1 MLHYM
6 TSNQTL
12 INQPKTYFTSNG
24 GELTCSHHA
33 GAYLT
38 AALIERPKG
47 RKFTTP
53 LGVWERL
60 NSAEEALMFAEL
72 GFCCETC
79 KANEPTPIGVLNDS
93 HIGKFVTVQS
103 KRYGTKSSGIYLG
116 NEQSKWDGGRM
127 HYFRGG
133 AIGETSQGNGMHGY
147 PVAQSDDHVLIAV
160 EEA

>member
-1 MLHYM
+1 MLHHM

-12 INQPKTYFTSNG
+12 ITNQPKTYFLGNG

-33 GAYLT
+33 GMYLT
-38 AALIERPKG
+38 SELMARPNG

-60 NSAEEALMFAEL
+60 SSAEVESMFADL

-103 KRYGTKSSGIYLG
+103 KRFGTKSSGIYLG
-116 NEQSKWDGGRM
+116 NEQSKWTGERY
-127 HYFRGG
+127 HYFRNGI
-133 AIGETSQGNGMHGY
+133 IGDTPQTLHGY

>member
-1 MLHYM
+1 M
-6 TSNQTL
+6 TTTKLPISQL
-12 INQPKTYFTSNG
+12 PKVYYTSNG
-24 GELTCSHHA
+24 GELICSHHA

-38 AALIERPKG
+38 AAITERPKG

-60 NSAEEALMFAEL
+60 TSAEEALMFAEL

-93 HIGKFVTVQS
+93 HIGKFVTLQS
-103 KRYGTKSSGIYLG
+103 KRFGAIVSGVYVG
-116 NEQSKWDGGRM
+116 NEQSKWNGGRY

-133 AIGETSQGNGMHGY
+133 IIGVTPQSGLHGY
-147 PVAQSDDHVLIAV
+147 PVAHSDDHVLIKV

>member
-1 MLHYM
+1 M
-6 TSNQTL
+6 TTTKLPISQL
-12 INQPKTYFTSNG
+12 PKVYYTSNG
-24 GELTCSHHA
+24 GELICSHHA

-38 AALIERPKG
+38 AALTERPNG

-60 NSAEEALMFAEL
+60 SSVEVAMLFAEI

-79 KANEPTPIGVLNDS
+79 KANEPTPIGDLNDS
-93 HIGKFVTVQS
+93 HIGKFVTLQS
-103 KRYGTKSSGIYLG
+103 KRHGSVVSGVYVG

-133 AIGETSQGNGMHGY
+133 IIGVTPQGNGLHGF
-147 PVAQSDDHVLIAV
+147 PVARTSDMVLIKV
-160 EEA
+160 EDKS

>member
-1 MLHYM
+1 MLHHM

-12 INQPKTYFTSNG
+12 INQPKTYFVSNG

-60 NSAEEALMFAEL
+60 ASAEVETMFTDL

-93 HIGKFVTVQS
+93 HIGKVVTVQS
-103 KRYGTKSSGIYLG
+103 KRFGTKSSGIYLG

-133 AIGETSQGNGMHGY
+133 IIGKTPQSGMHGY